1 MGVGTTQTRNHT
13 KSQCPDSVGRT
24 SLTKHREI
32 ENKRKDFRSGCKER
46 KKGKKKSFFLAASM
60 SASSRLTRSQSHD
73 IPN

>member
-46 KKGKKKSFFLAASM
+46 KERKKRFLPCCINV
-60 SASSRLTRSQSHD
+60 RLEPFDKVT
-73 IPN
+73 IT

>member
-1 MGVGTTQTRNHT
+1 MGVGTSQTRNHT

-46 KKGKKKSFFLAASM
+46 KERKKV
-60 SASSRLTRSQSHD
+60 SSLLHQCPPRAV
-73 IPN
+73 